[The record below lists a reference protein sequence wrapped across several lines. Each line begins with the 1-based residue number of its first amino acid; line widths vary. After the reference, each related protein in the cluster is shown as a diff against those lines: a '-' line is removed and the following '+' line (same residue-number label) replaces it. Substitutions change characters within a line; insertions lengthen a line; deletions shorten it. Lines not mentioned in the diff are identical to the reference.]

1 MAAAADDTARL
12 YGLPLDEFT
21 AERDAL
27 AKRLRAD
34 GERDEAALVKK
45 LRKPSVPAWAV
56 NQAVRNDKRAAK
68 ALLKAGEGLANAQE
82 AMLSGSASADLRE
95 AMGAHGEAVERMMG
109 PVSEALG
116 TGASA
121 TNLDRARE
129 TLRAVAGDQ
138 ELRAE
143 FEAASVVRDR
153 EAVGFGGATPAVLK
167 PAPARKRGPAKSRKR
182 AETAVRKAQRALESA
197 AAEAEDAERRLE
209 RAQRDLE
216 AASNARDRALDDQR
230 AREADLEEARA
241 EAEQLADD

>member
-34 GERDEAALVKK
+34 GERDEAARVKK

-56 NQAVRNDKRAAK
+56 NQAVREDKRAAK

-82 AMLSGSASADLRE
+82 AMLSGSASADLRKSM
-95 AMGAHGEAVERMMG
+95 AAHGEAVERMMG
-109 PVSEALG
+109 PVGDALG
-116 TGASA
+116 AGASA

-129 TLRAVAGDQ
+129 TLRAVAGDE

-143 FEAASVVRDR
+143 FEAARVVRDR

-167 PAPARKRGPAKSRKR
+167 PAPASKRGRRSRKR
-182 AETAVRKAQRALESA
+182 AEIAVRKAERALESA
-197 AAEAEDAERRLE
+197 TAEAEDAERRLE
-209 RAQRDLE
+209 RARRDLE
-216 AASNARDRALDDQR
+216 AASEARDRALDDRR
-230 AREADLEEARA
+230 AREADLEGARA